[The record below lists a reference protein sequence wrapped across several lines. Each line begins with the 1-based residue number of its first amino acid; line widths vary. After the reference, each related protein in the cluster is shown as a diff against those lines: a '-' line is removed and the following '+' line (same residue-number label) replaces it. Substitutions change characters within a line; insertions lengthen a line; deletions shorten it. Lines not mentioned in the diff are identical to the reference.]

1 MTTTQLVERVA
12 RIGWNNHY
20 VSVLTFKNGYHTRA
34 WSLVFDAPT
43 TVTAGVSNPKNA
55 SEACPTMF
63 TKYCGIL
70 SNLQYEVST
79 VIPSECGPRMR
90 HADIGKFST
99 RPHIAEAPVPKHD
112 VCSAQERLTRA
123 LGGHF
128 LPPYASCTSTWR
140 PRVCVP
146 LTHAMLEVPMT
157 TALLFALV
165 SPQWL

>member
-1 MTTTQLVERVA
+1 MITKQLVDRVK
-12 RIGWNNHY
+12 RLGWNNQC

-34 WSLVFDAPT
+34 CSLVFDAFK
-43 TVTAGVSNPKNA
+43 TVTEGVSKPKNS

-79 VIPSECGPRMR
+79 VIPSECGPMMR
-90 HADIGKFST
+90 HADMGKLST
-99 RPHIAEAPVPKHD
+99 KPHIAEAPAPKHD
-112 VCSAQERLTRA
+112 VCSAHDRLTRA

-146 LTHAMLEVPMT
+146 LTHAMLAVSMT
-157 TALLFALV
+157 KALLFALV
-165 SPQWL
+165 SPH